1 MSSTFSF
8 SYPEEASTSVAT
20 ILFQSSS
27 SLPPSPFSPQRPAP
41 QPLKQDC
48 KKLGR
53 HIAMKEPSQ
62 CGLFT
67 VCEIPETERELQ
79 KQEAMEAE
87 SLANEGSIY
96 SCTSAIR
103 SSEAFCLTPGRDK
116 LELEVY
122 NESMTTDADLTILQ
136 IPSAESTRRLHRL
149 SWSSSDSDERPVVT
163 PLMGMENEDP
173 FLCWSHVR
181 FDDGENDDDFEMSE
195 ADVSRTISQPLF
207 STPPSMSGS
216 KLFSRRAP
224 PALALKSRFSL
235 AQSSMTSPA
244 VSPTLIAH
252 PVSAARPTAD
262 SDILAPRSTTS
273 ATSNYLMPPL
283 PIMSSND
290 WATELREAEDIEIN
304 VVAPTTPTLVRGRKS
319 LKTSSQSPISKN
331 IDLASALEDLLSS
344 CGEATAADS
353 LFCASDGGDFETKA
367 LDFPRPSNG
376 SDLSPGGSLHTPE
389 KKSKRSAAPY
399 APRKPSRAH
408 LHSQIPPKME
418 GGRVSPK
425 SLEGDHSFL
434 TYLSRNESPVSRKW
448 SVKSDSGASSLGGC
462 STGNDGCRKLPERMG
477 LPMEWFGQR
486 I

>member
-27 SLPPSPFSPQRPAP
+27 SLPPLPFSPQRPAP

-103 SSEAFCLTPGRDK
+103 SSEAFCLTPGRDE

-173 FLCWSHVR
+173 FLCWSHVP

-290 WATELREAEDIEIN
+290 WATELREAEDIVIN
-304 VVAPTTPTLVRGRKS
+304 VVTPTTPTLVRGRKS

-408 LHSQIPPKME
+408 PHSQIPPKMK

-434 TYLSRNESPVSRKW
+434 TYLSRNESQVSRKW